1 MTDDYAKD
9 QMHPRYRA
17 WQAHIDIAND
27 WITKLAG
34 LCLGGM
40 VLGICASVGVRVLFT
55 YFNIRLSAPWGEEV
69 ARYLMVWS
77 VFLGGAVAA
86 GQGRLIGVEA
96 LVMAVPKAIAR
107 VMRVAGH
114 VCSLLLFMI
123 IAWQAV
129 TLIDF
134 GMNQTSPVMRL
145 PMAWVYAGMLLG
157 TLCMALNTVM
167 LVAAEL
173 LGVERETV
181 SEEEIV
187 IDFQPDAETRK

>member
-1 MTDDYAKD
+1 MTHDNAEL
-9 QMHPRYRA
+9 QAHSRYRA
-17 WQAHIDIAND
+17 WQARIDTTND
-27 WITKLAG
+27 WVTKLAG

-40 VLGICASVGVRVLFT
+40 VAAICVSVGVRVLFT
-55 YFNIRLSAPWGEEV
+55 YFHIRLSAPWAEEI

-96 LVMAVPKAIAR
+96 LVGAVPKAMSR

-114 VCSLLLFMI
+114 LCSLLLFMI
-123 IAWQAV
+123 IAWQTV
-129 TLIDF
+129 TLINF
-134 GMNQTSPVMRL
+134 GMRQTSPVMQL

-173 LGVERETV
+173 LGVEREALA
-181 SEEEIV
+181 EEEIV
-187 IDFQPDAETRK
+187 IDFQPAAETHK